1 MKGGGKILLYL
12 NALRWMLYR
21 FFHDSYLMLVILLI
35 IDLSIVFQVT
45 TSNAI
50 SIFFFFFFFFF
61 ISNGRFKDGTTK
73 TTDTGAVTLPL

>member
-50 SIFFFFFFFFF
+50 SISFFFFFSFLMEDSRMALQKQLILELSLCHF
-61 ISNGRFKDGTTK
+61 N
-73 TTDTGAVTLPL
+73 

>member
-50 SIFFFFFFFFF
+50 SISFFFFFF
-61 ISNGRFKDGTTK
+61 ISNGRFKDGSTK